1 MLELAGLY
9 LIAINAVTFGAFA
22 LDKRAAGRRAR
33 RVPER
38 RLLTLAA
45 LGGSP
50 GALIGQQVLRH
61 KTRKEPFRTWL
72 WTIVGVQALGLGLA
86 ALAYLLPR

>member
-1 MLELAGLY
+1 VLALAALY
-9 LIAINAVTFGAFA
+9 LAAINGAAFAAFA
-22 LDKRAAGRRAR
+22 LDKRAAGRRAA

-38 RLLTLAA
+38 RLLMLAA

-50 GALIGQQVLRH
+50 AALLAQQALRH

-72 WTIVGVQALGLGLA
+72 LAIVAAHIAGLA
-86 ALAYLLPR
+86 FVAYRLLR

>member
-1 MLELAGLY
+1 MFQLFALY
-9 LIAINAVTFGAFA
+9 VVAINAATFAAFA

-38 RLLTLAA
+38 RLLMLAA

-50 GALIGQQVLRH
+50 AALVAQQALRH
-61 KTRKEPFRTWL
+61 KTRKEPFRTRL
-72 WTIVGVQALGLGLA
+72 WAIVGVQVA
-86 ALAYLLPR
+86 ALVFVAYRLFR

>member
-1 MLELAGLY
+1 MLGLATLY
-9 LIAINAVTFGAFA
+9 LLAINAATFGAFA
-22 LDKRAAGRRAR
+22 LDKRAAERRTW

-72 WTIVGVQALGLGLA
+72 WMIVGVQALGLGLA